1 MKGILPPNGE
11 PIPVP
16 AEYHAPPDP
25 PEGVYTR
32 SKRMEEE
39 RALERAEKKKQFE
52 ELVRKIREEAE
63 NGDDDVLW
71 PL

>member
-1 MKGILPPNGE
+1 MRILRYSLSAFALFCVIME
-11 PIPVP
+11 S
-16 AEYHAPPDP
+16 
-25 PEGVYTR
+25 VYTR

-63 NGDDDVLW
+63 NGNDDVLW